1 MKSNT
6 EQGPV
11 VEVHDCI
18 FEAHFSNDK
27 LEPSCKVIEY
37 IDGTNL
43 IEEES

>member
-1 MKSNT
+1 MSDT

-11 VEVHDCI
+11 VEVRDGI
-18 FEAHFSNDK
+18 FEAHFLNDK
-27 LEPSCKVIEY
+27 VEPSCKVTEY